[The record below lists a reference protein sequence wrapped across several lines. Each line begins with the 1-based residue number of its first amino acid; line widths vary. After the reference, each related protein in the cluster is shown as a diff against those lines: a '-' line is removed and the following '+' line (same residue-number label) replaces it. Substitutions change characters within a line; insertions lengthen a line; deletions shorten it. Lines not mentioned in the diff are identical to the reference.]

1 MWMCFFEGSF
11 YFFFFPFLIDL
22 KIGRWILDAE
32 GLKSEIFS
40 LWNKVEFFFAM
51 LSMKVFFCS

>member
-11 YFFFFPFLIDL
+11 YFFFLIDL

-51 LSMKVFFCS
+51 LSMKVFVCS